1 MRPIATLLACS
12 TVLATLA
19 QPFNWQWSVRDTA
32 TLSSPDIMGFATDAL
47 GNSYVTG
54 AFYGTA
60 SFGALPPLTSAGQS
74 DVYVVKYDNQGVALW
89 SVRAGG
95 PDFDNPYDLALD
107 GNDGVV
113 ITGYFQSTAAV
124 FGGTT
129 LGKVGSM
136 DVFVA
141 KLSATDGSW
150 SWAQRYGSNDFQS
163 GQVEWA
169 KAIACDDTGNIY
181 VGGCFKYTLDV
192 VGLPSLQGCSQYYN
206 SFVLK
211 LDPNGNGIWSRR
223 PDCGEQWSYSA
234 SEVQALAVGDD
245 GMLYAG
251 FRARGDTLFFEGD
264 TLLNIQTSGQTHDVV
279 IVKYDLNGAPQW
291 TKVIGGYGYDDAQV
305 LRADADGHLYAAI
318 HREGSYGQL
327 GVPNIDIS
335 GNFGTYKNVILKM
348 DADGDF
354 IWGTRMG
361 NSTYDHDIEAMELE
375 APDKLLVGGWHQG
388 NFTIGGITPNAGT
401 TGSYGFFLAR
411 FDSSSALLHVQAQ
424 RYSYPRGIRG
434 LGLDDGG
441 NIYAGGY
448 FQDSL
453 ALPGVPVMQ
462 LANASAGAM
471 FVARSGSFP
480 TVVAEPEAF
489 GGAVAYPVPGH
500 GAVTLT
506 AGEPFD
512 AVRVTDPL
520 GRTVLYTAFQ
530 PVMLHALEIPASGV
544 MLCTLLRGE
553 RHIGHCRVVVER

>member
-1 MRPIATLLACS
+1 MRPFATLLACC
-12 TVLATLA
+12 TALASLA

-32 TLSSPDIMGFATDAL
+32 TLSSPDIMGFATDEL
-47 GNSYVTG
+47 GNCYVTG
-54 AFYGTA
+54 AFYGLA

-74 DVYVVKYDNQGVALW
+74 DVYVVKYDDQGVALW
-89 SVRAGG
+89 CARAGG

-107 GNDGVV
+107 GNGGVV
-113 ITGYFQSTAAV
+113 ITGYFQSATAT
-124 FGGTT
+124 FGSVS
-129 LGKVGSM
+129 LNKVGAM

-163 GQVEWA
+163 GHVEWA
-169 KAIACDDTGNIY
+169 KAITCDDNGNIY

-192 VGLPSLQGCSQYYN
+192 AGITSLQGCSQYYN
-206 SFVLK
+206 SFLLK

-234 SEVQALAVGDD
+234 SEVQALTVGDD

-264 TLLNIQTSGQTHDVV
+264 TLLNYQTSGQTHDVV
-279 IVKYDLNGAPQW
+279 LVKYDLNGAPQW

-305 LRADADGHLYAAI
+305 LRADAVGNLYAAI
-318 HREGSYGQL
+318 HREGSYGHL
-327 GVPNIDIS
+327 GVTNIDYS
-335 GNFGTYKNVILKM
+335 GNFGTYKNVILKV
-348 DADGDF
+348 DANGAF

-361 NSTYDHDIEAMELE
+361 NSTYDHDIEAMVLE

-388 NFTIGGITPNAGT
+388 NFTIGGITPNPGT
-401 TGSYGFFLAR
+401 SGSYGYFLAR
-411 FDSSSALLHVQAQ
+411 FDSSSTLLDVQAQ

-462 LANASAGAM
+462 LASASSGAM

-480 TVVAEPEAF
+480 TGLAGSGTE
-489 GGAVAYPVPGH
+489 GGASAYPVPAN
-500 GAVTLT
+500 GAITLT
-506 AGEPFD
+506 ADELFD

-520 GRTVLYTAFQ
+520 GRTVLYVSFA
-530 PVMLHALEIPASGV
+530 PVKLQTLEIPASGV
-544 MLCTLLRGE
+544 LLCTLLREG
-553 RHIGHCRVVVER
+553 RRTGLCRVVVER